1 MKPGETMHAEFEM
14 TNGIDKVI
22 LVDKETSEQIDSC
35 AINKSLSRDI
45 DDLF

>member
-1 MKPGETMHAEFEM
+1 MGAEFEM
-14 TNGIDKVI
+14 INGIDKVI
-22 LVDKETSEQIDSC
+22 LIDKDTSEQLDSS